1 MEDSMMSIHRLIRNS
16 LNLSLVFVLT
26 GGSSALALDQPAR
39 MSTEAASSPSEL
51 LLNANTLIGNTVI
64 DTTGKEMGT
73 VKDFLID
80 QKTGQVTYIIIAYGG
95 TFGGK
100 IGINQENYSIPWG
113 NVTLTRN
120 QEDQSMMV
128 QVADAPIGEAKTIES
143 ASSIQ
148 DEQEQFNAATVETIE
163 GTIQNV
169 EHARL
174 NGVQIMTVDVQTAS
188 TQEHVRLA
196 PDGFLVEQGMEVQ
209 KGDAV
214 QISGSRI
221 TRDGNDLILAS
232 QIMTKGNGKAIELRQ
247 DDGTPRWEQEESI
260 NAQSRSQN

>member
-1 MEDSMMSIHRLIRNS
+1 MMSIHYINKTAIS
-16 LNLSLVFVLT
+16 LLFVSALT
-26 GGSSALALDQPAR
+26 GGSLALALDQQSR
-39 MSTEAASSPSEL
+39 MASDPTAPSSDL

-64 DTTGKEMGT
+64 DTSGKEMGT

-80 QKTGQVTYIIIAYGG
+80 QKSGRIAYIILAYGG
-95 TFGGK
+95 TFGGT
-100 IGINQENYSIPWG
+100 IGINQENYSIPWK

-120 QEDQSMMV
+120 TEDQSMIV
-128 QVADAPIGEAKTIES
+128 EVAEAPIGESKTTES
-143 ASSIQ
+143 ASSSQ
-148 DEQEQFNAATVETIE
+148 NEQEQFNATTVETIE

-169 EHARL
+169 EHARI
-174 NGVQIMTVDVQTAS
+174 NGVQVMTVDVKTAS
-188 TQEHVRLA
+188 TEEHVRLA

-232 QIMTKGNGKAIELRQ
+232 QIMTKGNGKAIDLRQ
-247 DDGTPRWEQEESI
+247 DDGTPRWEQTESI
-260 NAQSRSQN
+260 NAQSRSRN